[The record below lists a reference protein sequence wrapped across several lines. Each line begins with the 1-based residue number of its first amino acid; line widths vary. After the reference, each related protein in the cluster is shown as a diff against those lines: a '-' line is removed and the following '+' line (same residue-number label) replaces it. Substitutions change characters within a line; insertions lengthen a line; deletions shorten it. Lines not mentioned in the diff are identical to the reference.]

1 MAKIGRADKTPL
13 GIYIHIPFCRSKCRY
28 CDFYSLPGKNDKR
41 MKLYLKTVC
50 THIKESGILAP
61 NYRVDT
67 IYFGGGTPS
76 FFGAR
81 GMVKILNTIRKYF
94 DVDNKAEITFECNPD
109 SVTPRLLRQLKRE
122 GFNRVSLG
130 IQCDDDEILKIIGRP
145 HSFDQAVKAVKM
157 IRRAKYKN
165 LSLDL
170 MYGLPGQTL
179 QNWEKTLQN
188 VLRLDPEH
196 ISCYGL
202 KLEEGTYLCDHQ
214 ADFSFADDDLQA
226 DMYLTAVDVLR
237 REGYRQYEIS
247 NFSKRDMASK
257 HNLKYWFGG
266 EYLGFGPDASSD
278 FAGKRFAI
286 VRDLEEY
293 AEGIRTGGQVL
304 REMQEILPRE
314 RAGEYIMLRLRTT
327 AGISR
332 EEYERKFLL
341 PFDPLAKVL
350 DKFCLHNWAMSNGKG
365 GSRLTPEGFLVSN
378 TIIND
383 LLEVQEQSQPL
394 GKWL

>member
-1 MAKIGRADKTPL
+1 MAIFGRKNKTPL
-13 GIYIHIPFCRSKCRY
+13 GIYIHVPFCRSKCQY
-28 CDFYSLPGKNDKR
+28 CDFYSLTTKDDALMDG
-41 MKLYLKTVC
+41 YLDAIC
-50 THIKESGILAP
+50 AHIRESGDLAP
-61 NYRVDT
+61 GYSVDT
-67 IYFGGGTPS
+67 VYFGGGTPS

-81 GMVKILNTIRKYF
+81 GMNKILSTIRRHF

-109 SVTPRLLRQLKRE
+109 SVSLRLLRKLRRE

-130 IQCDDDEILKIIGRP
+130 VQCDDDAILKTIGRP
-145 HSFDQAVKAVKM
+145 HNFDQAVKAVKM
-157 IRRAKYKN
+157 IRRAKFTN
-165 LSLDL
+165 RSLDL

-179 QNWEKTLQN
+179 QGWEKTLHN
-188 VLRLDPEH
+188 VLRLNPEH

-202 KLEEGTYLCDHQ
+202 KLEEGTYLCQHQ
-214 ADFSFADDDLQA
+214 EEFDFADDDLQA
-226 DMYLTAVDVLR
+226 DMYLAAVDILR

-247 NFSKRDMASK
+247 NFSKRDMPSK
-257 HNLKYWFGG
+257 HNLKYWYGG

-286 VRDLEEY
+286 VRSLKEY
-293 AEGIRTGGQVL
+293 AEGIRNGGQVL

-341 PFDPLAKVL
+341 DFAPLAKVM

-365 GSRLTPEGFLVSN
+365 GYRLTPEGFLVSN
-378 TIIND
+378 TIIGE
-383 LLEVQEQSQPL
+383 LLEAQEGSKPL
-394 GKWL
+394 GKWV